1 MKKPRITVVGS
12 NMVDLIT
19 YVTRMPSRGETII
32 APEFSMGFGG
42 KGANQAVAAALLGAD
57 VSMISKVGDDP
68 FGPGTIDNLKRHGI
82 DTRFVGVAAR
92 RSSGAAPIFVEPDSS
107 NRILIVKGANEML
120 QPSDIDEA
128 VERIRESDMVVL
140 QLEIPLETIY
150 YTVDLCGRHSIPV
163 LLNPAPADP
172 DLDLERIDTVDFFVP
187 NESELNTL
195 TGMPVGS
202 TSDIAAAAG
211 TLHSRGIA
219 QVIVTMGE
227 RGALVLDEAGE
238 RIVPPLPVRAV
249 DSTGAGDA
257 FVGCFACT
265 YAEAGIVDD
274 AVSTA
279 NRYAALSTTR
289 PGTQKSF
296 LSREEFIQSGGMG
309 GHGTAHPA
317 SEA

>member
-19 YVTRMPSRGETII
+19 YVTRMPNRGETII

-68 FGPGTIDNLKRHGI
+68 FGPGIIENLKRHGI
-82 DTRFVGVAAR
+82 DTRFVGVAAG

-120 QPSDIDEA
+120 QPSDIDAA

-140 QLEIPLETIY
+140 QLEIPLETVY
-150 YTVDLCGRHSIPV
+150 HTVDLCGRHSIPV

-172 DLDLERIDTVDFFVP
+172 DLDLERIDTVDVFVP

-265 YAEAGIVDD
+265 YAAAGIVDD

-296 LSREEFIQSGGMG
+296 LSREAFMQSGGMDE
-309 GHGTAHPA
+309 HGTVHPA